1 MRLLV
6 QSAHETHKALRCLT
20 DFTIELGISFKSTSQ
35 GLQVTALK
43 KGCSAA
49 EELQSNDLITAINDE
64 IVVGL
69 SVDAAMDM
77 LAGPGGSTVELT
89 GWRTSKGSKQHIECT
104 VVRDVACARK
114 EGVPGVTV
122 KLVSGGLSISKVHEG
137 TSAKFEGLLAGDLI
151 IMIDDDFVCGMPLE
165 EAMDLLSGESG
176 TTVELTVTRVEGQRK
191 KRESFQT
198 VRDFNL
204 KPMDPARDARRTA
217 LRAAAIGEREKL
229 DAAAQIEGARAV
241 AESQQEATKAK
252 QAAAAAAARAPPTAS
267 AASSV
272 PQSTTRQVP
281 LFVPPLEEIQRKKK
295 MYKAGAQVGIV
306 YKQHEKGLL
315 ITGFVSGSD
324 ASKSELRVGDVIV
337 QVEENFLAGLPAPDA
352 FELMAGGM
360 LAPVELTVS
369 RQVKNVT
376 NRLVTD
382 IIRDVPDVPRK
393 ASVGFDFKVEAQG
406 VRVVK
411 VHEKTR

>member
-1 MRLLV
+1 VRLLV
-6 QSAHETHKALRCLT
+6 QSAHETHNALRCLT
-20 DFTIELGISFKSTSQ
+20 DLTFELGISFKSTSQ

-49 EELQSNDLITAINDE
+49 EELQSNDLITTINDE

-89 GWRTSKGSKQHIECT
+89 GWRTSKGSKQRIECT
-104 VVRDVACARK
+104 VVRDVASARK

-165 EAMDLLSGESG
+165 QAMDLLSGESG

-204 KPMDPARDARRTA
+204 KPLNPARDARRTA
-217 LRAAAIGEREKL
+217 LRAAAIAEREKL
-229 DAAAQIEGARAV
+229 DAAAQIEGARAA

-252 QAAAAAAARAPPTAS
+252 QAASAAAARAPPTAS
-267 AASSV
+267 AATSV
-272 PQSTTRQVP
+272 LQSTRRQVP
-281 LFVPPLEEIQRKKK
+281 LFVPSLEEIQRKKK

-382 IIRDVPDVPRK
+382 IIRDVPNLPRK